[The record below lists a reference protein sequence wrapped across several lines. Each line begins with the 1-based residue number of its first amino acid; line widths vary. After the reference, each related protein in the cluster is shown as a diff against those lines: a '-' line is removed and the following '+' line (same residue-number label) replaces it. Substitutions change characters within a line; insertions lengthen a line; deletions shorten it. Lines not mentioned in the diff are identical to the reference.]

1 MNKDQ
6 ENSIKSVCQ
15 LAPDEIMI
23 KETGR
28 ETLDLPFHSHSSN
41 QIIHTV
47 AGTLHIQIG
56 DTGYFVPERHIAWI
70 PGNTPHRLSSNNRQI
85 DLQMIF
91 YPTAYFNKDSFSV
104 YNTNTFIGENLK
116 FVARNPKLI
125 KKSEYPELF
134 SYYISFL
141 GLLPTLG
148 LEYRMPLKTLI
159 IPEDKRLQDILEY
172 INRNLSE
179 DLSMESVALRFGMSV
194 RSVSRLFQGAHLR
207 FTEYVN
213 YQRITRAIELIA
225 DKDKTMQEIAYDVGF
240 NTPTH
245 FNRVFKQILGSS
257 PSQFT

>member
-6 ENSIKSVCQ
+6 ENTLKSVCE
-15 LAPDEIMI
+15 LIGNEIMV

-28 ETLDLPFHSHSSN
+28 ESLDLPFHSHSCN

-47 AGTLHIQIG
+47 AGTLRIQIG
-56 DTGYFVPERHIAWI
+56 DTAYFVPEHHIAWI
-70 PGNTPHRLSSNNRQI
+70 PGNTPHKLSSNNRQI

-91 YPTAYFNKDSFSV
+91 YPTAFFNKNTFSV
-104 YNTNTFIGENLK
+104 YNTNSFIGENLK
-116 FVARNPKLI
+116 FIARKPHII
-125 KKSEYPELF
+125 KKSEHPELF
-134 SYYISFL
+134 DYYISFL
-141 GLLPTLG
+141 GLLPTMG
-148 LEYRMPLKTLI
+148 LEYRLPLKALI
-159 IPEDKRLQDILEY
+159 IPDDKRLQEILEY
-172 INRNLSE
+172 INQNLGE
-179 DLSMESVALRFGMSV
+179 NLDMGSVAKRFGMSV
-194 RSVSRLFQGAHLR
+194 RSLSRLFQGSYLR

-257 PSQFT
+257 PSRFI